1 MHKFK
6 KLFNSKKTLAVAMVL
21 ALVLVSVVPAFAQDP
36 TPIALELDADTL
48 TNGLFTGANIVI
60 AALGAIMFILA
71 GFKLG
76 GGILRS
82 IVDAVS
88 GRFF

>member
-1 MHKFK
+1 MSEFY
-6 KLFNSKKTLAVAMVL
+6 KLFHSRKAMVVL
-21 ALVLVSVVPAFAQDP
+21 MLAALVLATAVPAFAQDP
-36 TPIALELDADTL
+36 VTLELDADTL